1 MKRRVLIYL
10 GVFIL
15 GGVVS
20 AIYNIIAKNI
30 NDTQVCSASVI
41 TYNNDLH
48 ANLTI
53 DFMYTLE
60 KKTGV
65 VVLNGEYYK
74 NNALVGAIRRDVSYI
89 WTENKDV
96 FHFTS
101 VKVNKIIDDKA
112 VPDEELSKVLPDF
125 YVYPDKSISYS
136 ILPQGKHSFMFTV
149 GKRPIFV
156 CSR

>member
-1 MKRRVLIYL
+1 MKKRALICFFL
-10 GVFIL
+10 FIL

-20 AIYNIIAKNI
+20 AIYNVIAKEM
-30 NDTQVCSASVI
+30 NDKEACLASVI
-41 TYNNDLH
+41 VYNNDSH

-53 DFMYTLE
+53 DFMYTQE

-65 VVLNGEYYK
+65 IVLNGEYYK
-74 NNALVGAIRRDVSYI
+74 NNALVGVIRRDISYV
-89 WTENKDV
+89 WTENKDI

-101 VKVNKIIDDKA
+101 VKVNKIIDDKT